1 MPRRRLDSADA
12 MLVLANVLWSLNYAT
27 TKYAF
32 GAWNPL
38 AFAAL
43 RFLLAG
49 ALFASFVRWREGSLS
64 VRRADVRLVV
74 AAAAVGI
81 LGNQLT
87 FNYAIENT
95 TAGNTALILGSAPA
109 FAALFAMMA
118 GHERVGRRHWLAL
131 GVSVAGVA
139 LVVQGGSGVQG
150 AGYLGD
156 VLAVGAALT
165 WAAYSVMLRPLF
177 ARYSASRISA
187 LMIVIGGVM
196 LFPFGLPRSC
206 RRTGGRSGPCMW
218 SAFGY
223 SAIFPLVVTNVL
235 YFRSLRRIGAS
246 RATLYMYLQPFLGV
260 VFAAIL
266 IGEQVTAVQVL
277 GGVVIVTG
285 VSLGKLFPGATV
297 RE

>member
-1 MPRRRLDSADA
+1 

-32 GAWNPL
+32 RAWNPL
-38 AFAAL
+38 AFAAI
-43 RFLLAG
+43 RFMLAG

-64 VRRADVRLVV
+64 VRRADMRLVV

-87 FNYAIENT
+87 FNYAVENT
-95 TAGNTALILGSAPA
+95 TAGNTAL
-109 FAALFAMMA
+109 FAMTA

-139 LVVQGGSGVQG
+139 LVVQGGAGVRG

-156 VLAVGAALT
+156 LLAVGAALT

-177 ARYSASRISA
+177 ERYSASRVSA
-187 LMIVIGGVM
+187 LMIVLGGVM
-196 LFPFGLPRSC
+196 LLPFGLPQMVTQDWGSLRPLHV
-206 RRTGGRSGPCMW
+206 G
-218 SAFGY
+218 AFAY

-246 RATLYMYLQPFLGV
+246 RATLYMYLQPFLAV
-260 VFAAIL
+260 MFAALL
-266 IGEQVTAVQVL
+266 IGERVTLVQVL
-277 GGVVIVTG
+277 GGVVIVAG